1 MKNKYIK
8 LTIIFLGTVLT
19 AVLIYLGFNIENNQ
33 VYSMKLDHF
42 EESFVELEAEQEVLD
57 EEMSKFYVDSEQI
70 YIVKSI
76 NEEKLAGIE
85 KKIQAFDEKLA
96 DLNKDLYDLNTREQK
111 RYTERMNE
119 KDMNHSVENY
129 TMKIEEIKTKRE
141 LTDLINS
148 LFSTKY
154 IEETEIDRSVYIATD
169 LETEKFEEVVTR
181 TGKRIKDSAK
191 LNIEEY
197 SKAVESGLEIAE
209 KQLDVLNRAI
219 ALRDELFNANDFLVE
234 TDNEKIEEF
243 RSAVEQIKNPEI
255 QANFAK
261 YLTIAD
267 AYQVEEL
274 ENELEDIVD
283 LDVDESV
290 EQEESSYQRPSN
302 TGGSGGSSW
311 SGSSSGSTT
320 GSSSSSSSDGSST
333 DWGSG
338 SNNESSDDSNDESS
352 DDSNNEAPDEP
363 NDDSSSETD
372 NEPSDDSNENSNSEP
387 NDESINDSTDED
399 LAD

>member
-8 LTIIFLGTVLT
+8 LTTIFLGTVVT
-19 AVLIYLGFNIENNQ
+19 AVLIYFGFNMETKQ
-33 VYSMKLDHF
+33 AYSMKLDHF
-42 EESFVELEAEQEVLD
+42 EESFVELEAEQEILD
-57 EEMSKFYVDSEQI
+57 EEMSKFFVDSEQI
-70 YIVKSI
+70 YIVKSL
-76 NEEKLAGIE
+76 NEEKLAEIE
-85 KKIQAFDEKLA
+85 KKIQAFDEKVA

-119 KDMNHSVENY
+119 KNMNHSVENY

-141 LTDLINS
+141 LTELINS

-154 IEETEIDRSVYIATD
+154 IEETEIDRNVYIATD

-197 SKAVESGLEIAE
+197 SKAVKSGLEIAE

-219 ALRDELFNANDFLVE
+219 TLRDELFNANDFLVE
-234 TDNEKIEEF
+234 TDNEKLEEF
-243 RSAVEQIKNPEI
+243 RLAVKQIKNPEI
-255 QANFAK
+255 QASFTK

-274 ENELEDIVD
+274 EDELVDIEN

-290 EQEESSYQRPSN
+290 DQEESSYQGPSN
-302 TGGSGGSSW
+302 TGSSSGSSW
-311 SGSSSGSTT
+311 SGSSSGSTSGSS
-320 GSSSSSSSDGSST
+320 GSSSGGSST
-333 DWGSG
+333 GWGSE
-338 SNNESSDDSNDESS
+338 SNNESSDNSNS
-352 DDSNNEAPDEP
+352 DSNNEAPDEP
-363 NDDSSSETD
+363 NDDSSSGTD
-372 NEPSDDSNENSNSEP
+372 SEPSDDSNENSNNES
-387 NDESINDSTDED
+387 NDESIDDSTDED

>member
-1 MKNKYIK
+1 M
-8 LTIIFLGTVLT
+8 
-19 AVLIYLGFNIENNQ
+19 
-33 VYSMKLDHF
+33 
-42 EESFVELEAEQEVLD
+42 
-57 EEMSKFYVDSEQI
+57 
-70 YIVKSI
+70 
-76 NEEKLAGIE
+76 
-85 KKIQAFDEKLA
+85 
-96 DLNKDLYDLNTREQK
+96 NKDLYDLNTREQK

-154 IEETEIDRSVYIATD
+154 IEETEIDCSVYIATD

-219 ALRDELFNANDFLVE
+219 TLRDELFNANDFLVE

-243 RSAVEQIKNPEI
+243 RLAVEQIKNPEI
-255 QANFAK
+255 QASFTK

-274 ENELEDIVD
+274 EDELVDIEN

-290 EQEESSYQRPSN
+290 DQEESSYQGPSN
-302 TGGSGGSSW
+302 TGGSSGSSW
-311 SGSSSGSTT
+311 SGPSSGSSSGS
-320 GSSSSSSSDGSST
+320 SN

-338 SNNESSDDSNDESS
+338 PNNESSDNSNS
-352 DDSNNEAPDEP
+352 DSNNEAPDEP
-363 NDDSSSETD
+363 NDDSSNGPD

-387 NDESINDSTDED
+387 NDESIDDSTDED